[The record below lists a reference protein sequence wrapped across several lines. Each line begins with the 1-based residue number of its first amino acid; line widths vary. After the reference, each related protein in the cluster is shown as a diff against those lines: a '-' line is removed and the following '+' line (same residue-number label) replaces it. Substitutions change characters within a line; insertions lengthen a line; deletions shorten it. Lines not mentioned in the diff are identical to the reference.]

1 MLKPVMHMLFLILA
15 HHGCNHADLSTLI
28 SNERTIE
35 IPSASRAFSQ
45 SLSRLDLVYL
55 HSLSYKLWFIAVG

>member
-35 IPSASRAFSQ
+35 IPSASRAFSH
-45 SLSRLDLVYL
+45 SHYLD
-55 HSLSYKLWFIAVG
+55 